1 MHTHS
6 MFKDTYILNYWG
18 KGEEEQMGPFRR
30 EKWGASQK
38 AITSRKDF

>member
-18 KGEEEQMGPFRR
+18 KGEEEHMGPFRR
-30 EKWGASQK
+30 EKW
-38 AITSRKDF
+38 DFRSTNKRYENL